1 MTTPSPVTLDQWR
14 MLAAVV
20 DHGGFAQA
28 AEHLCKSQS
37 TVSYGVRQLQEA
49 LGLPLLTLQG
59 RRAVLTPAG
68 ETLLRRA
75 RYLLEES
82 DALQR
87 LADTLARG
95 WAPLVRLSVDVIFPQ
110 DALFSALASFAA
122 ESPDTRV
129 EVQESVLSGGTEA
142 LLQKQADLVITGR
155 VPPGFLGDPLM
166 RLGFIAVA
174 HPDHPLHRLGRPL
187 HMEDLRPHQQVV
199 VRDSGVRLRA
209 DSGWLGAERRLT
221 VSHPNTSIQA
231 LCRGL
236 GFAWIPREKIRE
248 ELESGLLKPLPL
260 VEGGTRWVELYL
272 VLAERE
278 AAGPAV
284 QRLAALLGDAA
295 RQCLRADP
303 TGTAP

>member
-1 MTTPSPVTLDQWR
+1 MTSATLEQWR
-14 MLAAVV
+14 LLAAVV

-28 AEHLCKSQS
+28 AEQLQKSQS
-37 TVSYGVRQLQEA
+37 TVSHGVKQLQAA
-49 LGLPLLTLQG
+49 LGLPLLVLQG

-75 RYLLEES
+75 RYLLDEA
-82 DALQR
+82 DALQH

-95 WAPLVRLSVDVIFPQ
+95 WAARVTLSVDAIFPQ
-110 DALFSALASFAA
+110 EALFEALAAFGR

-155 VPPGFLGDPLM
+155 VPPGFLGEPLL

-174 HPDHPLHRLGRPL
+174 HPAHPLHRLGRAL
-187 HMEDLRPHQQVV
+187 ELEDLRPHQQVV
-199 VRDSGVRLRA
+199 IRDSGLRLRA

-221 VSHPNTSIQA
+221 VSHPATSIQA

-236 GFAWIPREKIRE
+236 GFAWVPREKIRA
-248 ELESGLLKPLPL
+248 ELDSGQLKALPL
-260 VEGGTRWVELYL
+260 VEGATRWAELYL

-284 QRLAALLGDAA
+284 QRLAELLRESSARCRAQAGADA
-295 RQCLRADP
+295 
-303 TGTAP
+303 G

>member
-1 MTTPSPVTLDQWR
+1 MTSATLEQWR
-14 MLAAVV
+14 LLAAVV

-28 AEHLCKSQS
+28 AEQLQKSQS
-37 TVSYGVRQLQEA
+37 TVSHGVKQLQAA
-49 LGLPLLTLQG
+49 LGLPLLALQG

-75 RYLLEES
+75 RYLLQEAQ
-82 DALQR
+82 ALQQ

-95 WAPLVRLSVDVIFPQ
+95 WAPRVTLSVDAIFPQ
-110 DALFSALASFAA
+110 DTLFDALAAFGQ

-155 VPPGFLGDPLM
+155 VPPGFLGEPLL

-174 HPDHPLHRLGRPL
+174 HPAHPLHRLGRAL
-187 HMEDLRPHQQVV
+187 ELEDLRPHQQVV
-199 VRDSGVRLRA
+199 IRDSGLRLRA

-221 VSHPNTSIQA
+221 VSHPATSIQA

-236 GFAWIPREKIRE
+236 GFAWVPREKIRA
-248 ELESGLLKPLPL
+248 ELDSGQLKALPL
-260 VEGGTRWVELYL
+260 VEGATRWAELYL

-284 QRLAALLGDAA
+284 QRLAELLRESSARCRAQAGADA
-295 RQCLRADP
+295 
-303 TGTAP
+303 G